1 MLHKK
6 LFVVLF
12 VSVLL
17 LVFIKPALFAQSGVS
32 PNKESFEVEQGTVES
47 LIKGLSSDHAGLKS
61 SCAYLLGDLKIT
73 QAIIPLMRVLRNDE
87 SEEVRISAALALYK
101 IGTPMS
107 INAVKQAIRFDES
120 ERVSKLASNFYSVYL
135 RNKFSPDINIDDDS
149 DVVQK

>member
-12 VSVLL
+12 VSLLL
-17 LVFIKPALFAQSGVS
+17 LVLIKPAIFAQSGVS

-47 LIKGLSSDHAGLKS
+47 LIKGLSSDNAGLKS

-135 RNKFSPDINIDDDS
+135 RNKFSPDINIYEDR

>member
-1 MLHKK
+1 
-6 LFVVLF
+6 
-12 VSVLL
+12 
-17 LVFIKPALFAQSGVS
+17 
-32 PNKESFEVEQGTVES
+32 
-47 LIKGLSSDHAGLKS
+47 
-61 SCAYLLGDLKIT
+61 
-73 QAIIPLMRVLRNDE
+73 MRVLRNDK

-135 RNKFSPDINIDDDS
+135 RNKFSPDINIYEDR

>member
-47 LIKGLSSDHAGLKS
+47 LIKGLSSDNAGLKS

-101 IGTPMS
+101 IGT

-135 RNKFSPDINIDDDS
+135 RNKFSPDINIDEDR

>member
-1 MLHKK
+1 MLHNK

-12 VSVLL
+12 ISMLL
-17 LVFIKPALFAQSGVS
+17 LVFMKPALFAQSGAS
-32 PNKESFEVEQGTVES
+32 PNKESVEVEQGTVES
-47 LIKGLSSDHAGLKS
+47 LIKGLSSDNAGLKS

-135 RNKFSPDINIDDDS
+135 RNKFSPDINIYEDR